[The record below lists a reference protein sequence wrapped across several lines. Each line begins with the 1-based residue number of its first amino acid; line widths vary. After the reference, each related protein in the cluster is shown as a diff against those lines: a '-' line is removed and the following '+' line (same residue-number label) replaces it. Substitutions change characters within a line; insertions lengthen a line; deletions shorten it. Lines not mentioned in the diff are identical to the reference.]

1 MGKYLHLMS
10 TNSSS
15 KSEVMLNR
23 MIHITISNIE
33 LSNQQFDKQ
42 VHWIAVATYVLST
55 KD

>member
-1 MGKYLHLMS
+1 MFPIIIHGQIS
-10 TNSSS
+10 TYDVNSANSSS

-42 VHWIAVATYVLST
+42 VH
-55 KD
+55 